1 MSEYTRRLWAGMFF
15 LGLGA
20 FVGILAICTFLLPVL
35 ILAVPPTLVG
45 VSMLNKAERY
55 REHTYVPP
63 EDEPTIPGYDPARYQ
78 SPPGDARNR
87 VHFE

>member
-1 MSEYTRRLWAGMFF
+1 MSEYTRRFWAGMFF

-45 VSMLNKAERY
+45 VGMLSKAERY
-55 REHTYVPP
+55 REGEPATP
-63 EDEPTIPGYDPARYQ
+63 EPTIPGYDPARYQ
-78 SPPGDARNR
+78 RPDGDARDR